1 MRVKYQTRT
10 VTKTF
15 STNGGTPQEKAAF
28 FQDIANALIDMG
40 APLDAD
46 TYIDLGGSA
55 GISFAGE
62 GKNVVSGAAS
72 LFMPYYEQEEN
83 DNLVFDVML
92 YGRNELAFANYTY
105 AATINYGFT
114 NNKKVIVTIHAVKSG
129 DSFFFGIIP
138 ATGDPNGGCISFAIT
153 PMKRLSDPS
162 VSLGYAMVE
171 GAAVGGPDTLAY
183 GSFSRTLPFV
193 EGFNYMNGMFNF
205 TGAGYKAAFP
215 ESDTGKIPLVPYFAG
230 IEDIYYDKVYVSPLG
245 RGSTEEKAFETDKG
259 TFLIAGGYN
268 TDFTQVMHNT
278 FAFDITEAV
287 NTAQ

>member
-15 STNGGTPQEKAAF
+15 STNGGTIPENAAF
-28 FQDIANALIDMG
+28 IQDIANALIDMG

-46 TYIDLGGSA
+46 TYIDLGGEPC
-55 GISFAGE
+55 ISFVGE
-62 GKNVVSGAAS
+62 GKNVGSGAAGI
-72 LFMPYYEQEEN
+72 LMPYYQQEEN
-83 DNLVFDVML
+83 NSLVFDVIL
-92 YGRNELAFANYTY
+92 YGRNELTFANSIYV
-105 AATINYGFT
+105 ATINYGFT
-114 NNKKVIVTIHAVKSG
+114 NNKNAIVTIHAVKSG

-162 VSLGYAMVE
+162 VNLGYAIVE
-171 GAAVGGPDTLAY
+171 GAATTGPDQLVG
-183 GSFSRTLPFV
+183 GSFSKTLPFV

-245 RGSTEEKAFETDKG
+245 RGSTEEKAIETDKG
-259 TFLIAGGYN
+259 TFLIAGQHG
-268 TDFTQVMHNT
+268 TDFTQVLHNT